1 MNYKVSAEQIE
12 NLLNGLKEEVAKSDK
27 GVQAAQIRYRRKLS
41 EIIMLAK
48 SLRAISLDGTVYGT
62 VSSSGESS
70 QDDEN

>member
-41 EIIMLAK
+41 EIITLAK
-48 SLRAISLDGTVYGT
+48 SLRAISLGRSA
-62 VSSSGESS
+62 SSSDESS